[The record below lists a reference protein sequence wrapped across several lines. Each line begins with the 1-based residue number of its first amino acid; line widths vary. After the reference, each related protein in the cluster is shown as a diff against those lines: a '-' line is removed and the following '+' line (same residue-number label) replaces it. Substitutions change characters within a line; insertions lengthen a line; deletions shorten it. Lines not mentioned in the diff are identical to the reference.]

1 MKYQEDDVQKINAIT
16 SNVSNSSYLT
26 PECLISTS
34 DSLMNLAENE
44 EHTADVLMT
53 ELDIKNENIP
63 KIKETVH

>member
-16 SNVSNSSYLT
+16 SNVSNSLYLT

>member
-1 MKYQEDDVQKINAIT
+1 MKYKEDDIQKLNGIT
-16 SNVSNSSYLT
+16 SNASNSSYLT
-26 PECLISTS
+26 PEYLISTA

-44 EHTADVLMT
+44 EQTADVLMT